1 MKFNKKDILVI
12 SIALIGLIVSV
23 LALQG
28 VEEIPT
34 HININGEIDGYG
46 SPIFL
51 YVMWLLPI
59 GIIILMN
66 RFAKMKEEMNIKYTI
81 ATFFILINVIMF
93 NVATTLK
100 GPDMGD
106 FALLIGGLLIVL
118 GYQSKGVKIN
128 RHTGFKTP
136 WSMKDE
142 DNWNYTNYIG
152 GNLMMLNGVIIIIF
166 SNLISK

>member
-59 GIIILMN
+59 GIIVLMN
-66 RFAKMKEEMNIKYTI
+66 LFAKMKEEVNIKYTI
-81 ATFFILINVIMF
+81 ATFFILINIIFF
-93 NVATTLK
+93 NMAISLK
-100 GPDMGD
+100 APDLGD

-128 RHTGFKTP
+128 CHTGFKTP
-136 WSMKDE
+136 WSIKDE

-152 GNLMMLNGVIIIIF
+152 GNLMMLNGVIIIIHF
-166 SNLISK
+166 

>member
-1 MKFNKKDILVI
+1 
-12 SIALIGLIVSV
+12 
-23 LALQG
+23 
-28 VEEIPT
+28 
-34 HININGEIDGYG
+34 
-46 SPIFL
+46 
-51 YVMWLLPI
+51 
-59 GIIILMN
+59 
-66 RFAKMKEEMNIKYTI
+66 
-81 ATFFILINVIMF
+81 MF

-152 GNLMMLNGVIIIIF
+152 GNLMMINGVIIIMF
-166 SNLISK
+166 SNYFMYTIILMIITAVIIPFYLSYRFDKNKRDNLK